1 VFDAQFRVPA
11 RRLNRRYFLKAL
23 RIVRGRARKFAPFF
37 DANAMNQPLPVTVLA
52 GLPGAGKS
60 TLVSHLVAAHGEPA
74 GQRIAVVSGE
84 TNDLSNEI
92 ARVAAEHQFNA
103 IVVEAF
109 GHDDPQSI
117 AENLVFDNDIAHL
130 DTIVTV
136 IDAQHFSR
144 DYAST
149 DVLGHDAEGDRTV
162 VETLVAQIEFCD
174 VIVINKTDLIAA
186 AALVELRDI
195 LHALNPRAVLIDA
208 QFGVVPLK
216 DVVNTDRFD
225 FDATSSAP
233 GWLNMLNAEQDA
245 TPLVPDNESGISGFV
260 YRARRPFHPE
270 RLWSLLHQEWT
281 GVLRSK
287 GFFWLATR
295 SDIGGSLSQA
305 GSALRH
311 GPAGMWWA
319 AQDRSE
325 WPTGDAELEAE
336 IAAEWFGDAD
346 DMSIGDRRQELAM
359 IGTAL
364 DETHWR
370 AAFHACLLTDEEWSQ
385 GAETW
390 AAFADPFPS
399 WEMEEDD
406 HDHDDDC
413 DCGVDEHHH

>member
-1 VFDAQFRVPA
+1 MAA
-11 RRLNRRYFLKAL
+11 RANQRLS
-23 RIVRGRARKFAPFF
+23 F
-37 DANAMNQPLPVTVLA
+37 DANPMNQPLPVTVLA
-52 GLPGAGKS
+52 GLPGAGKT
-60 TLVSHLVAAHGEPA
+60 TLVNHILADRVAL
-74 GQRIAVVSGE
+74 RIAVVSSE
-84 TNDLSNEI
+84 TGDLSNEI
-92 ARVAAEHQFNA
+92 ARVAAEQNFDA
-103 IVVEAF
+103 IVVEAS
-109 GHDDPQSI
+109 GHDDPQTI

-136 IDAQHFSR
+136 IDAQNFPR

-149 DVLGHDAEGDRTV
+149 DVLGHDEEGDRTV

-174 VIVINKTDLIAA
+174 VIVINKTDLISAP
-186 AALVELRDI
+186 ALVELRDI
-195 LHALNPRAVLIDA
+195 LHALNPRADLIDA
-208 QFGVVPLK
+208 SFGVVPLK

-233 GWLNMLNAEQDA
+233 GWLEMLNAEPDA
-245 TPLVPDNESGISGFV
+245 APLVAANESGIGGFV

-336 IAAEWFGDAD
+336 IAADWFGDAD
-346 DMSIGDRRQELAM
+346 DMSVGDRRQELAI
-359 IGTAL
+359 IGKEL
-364 DETHWR
+364 DEKHWR
-370 AAFHACLLTDEEWSQ
+370 GAFDACLLTDQEWSQ
-385 GAETW
+385 GAQAW
-390 AAFADPFPS
+390 LAFSDPFPS
-399 WEMEEDD
+399 WEMDDDD
-406 HDHDDDC
+406 HDHEHDHEHDHGDDC
-413 DCGVDEHHH
+413 DCGAHGHHQ

>member
-1 VFDAQFRVPA
+1 
-11 RRLNRRYFLKAL
+11 
-23 RIVRGRARKFAPFF
+23 
-37 DANAMNQPLPVTVLA
+37 MNQPLPVTVLA

-60 TLVSHLVAAHGEPA
+60 TLVSHLLAAHAEDA
-74 GQRIAVVSGE
+74 GQRIAVVSSE
-84 TNDLSNEI
+84 TGGAGDLSHEI
-92 ARVAAEHQFNA
+92 ARVAAEHRFDA
-103 IVVEAF
+103 IVVEAS
-109 GHDDPQSI
+109 GRDDPQSI

-136 IDAQHFSR
+136 IDAQNFSR

-162 VETLVAQIEFCD
+162 VETLAAQIEFCD
-174 VIVINKTDLIAA
+174 VIVINKTDLIGA

-195 LHALNPRAVLIDA
+195 LHALNPRAVLLDA

-233 GWLNMLNAEQDA
+233 GWLCMLNAEPDV
-245 TPLVPDNESGISGFV
+245 TPLVPANDSGIGGFV

-270 RLWSLLHQEWT
+270 RLWALLHREWT

-346 DMSIGDRRQELAM
+346 DMSIGDRRQELAI
-359 IGTAL
+359 IGAAL
-364 DETHWR
+364 DEAHWR
-370 AAFHACLLTDEEWSQ
+370 VAFDACLLTDAEWSP
-385 GAETW
+385 GAQAW

-406 HDHDDDC
+406 HDHDHGDDC
-413 DCGVDEHHH
+413 DCGAHGHDH

>member
-1 VFDAQFRVPA
+1 
-11 RRLNRRYFLKAL
+11 
-23 RIVRGRARKFAPFF
+23 
-37 DANAMNQPLPVTVLA
+37 MNQPLPVTVLA

-60 TLVSHLVAAHGEPA
+60 TLVSHLLAAHAEHA
-74 GQRIAVVSGE
+74 GQRIAVVSGG
-84 TNDLSNEI
+84 TSGSGDLSSEI
-92 ARVAAEHQFNA
+92 ARVAAEHRFDA
-103 IVVEAF
+103 IVVEAS
-109 GHDDPQSI
+109 GRDDPQSI

-136 IDAQHFSR
+136 IDAQNFSR

-162 VETLVAQIEFCD
+162 VETLASQIEFCD
-174 VIVINKTDLIAA
+174 VIVINKTDLIGA

-195 LHALNPRAVLIDA
+195 LHALNPRAVLVDA

-225 FDATSSAP
+225 FDATSGAP
-233 GWLNMLNAEQDA
+233 GWLCMLNAEPDV
-245 TPLVPDNESGISGFV
+245 TPLVPVNDSGISGFV

-270 RLWSLLHQEWT
+270 RLWALLHREWT

-311 GPAGMWWA
+311 GPAGVWWA

-346 DMSIGDRRQELAM
+346 DMSIGDRRQELAI
-359 IGTAL
+359 IGAAL
-364 DETHWR
+364 DEAHWR
-370 AAFHACLLTDEEWSQ
+370 AAFDACLLTDAEWSQ
-385 GAETW
+385 GAQAW

-406 HDHDDDC
+406 HDHDHGDDC
-413 DCGVDEHHH
+413 DCGAHEHDH

>member
-1 VFDAQFRVPA
+1 
-11 RRLNRRYFLKAL
+11 
-23 RIVRGRARKFAPFF
+23 
-37 DANAMNQPLPVTVLA
+37 MNQPLPVTVLA
-52 GLPGAGKS
+52 GLPGAGKT
-60 TLVSHLVAAHGEPA
+60 TLVNHLLADRVAL
-74 GQRIAVVSGE
+74 RIAVVSSE
-84 TNDLSNEI
+84 TGDLSNEI
-92 ARVAAEHQFNA
+92 ARVAAGQNFDA
-103 IVVEAF
+103 IVVEAS
-109 GHDDPQSI
+109 GHDDPQTI

-136 IDAQHFSR
+136 IDAQNFSR

-149 DVLGHDAEGDRTV
+149 DVLGHDDEGDRTV

-174 VIVINKTDLIAA
+174 VIVINKTDVISAP
-186 AALVELRDI
+186 ALVELRDT
-195 LHALNPRAVLIDA
+195 LHALNPRADLIDA
-208 QFGVVPLK
+208 SFGVVPLK
-216 DVVNTDRFD
+216 AVVNTDRFD

-233 GWLNMLNAEQDA
+233 GWLEMLNAEPDFA
-245 TPLVPDNESGISGFV
+245 PLVVANDSGISGFV

-336 IAAEWFGDAD
+336 IAADWFGDAD
-346 DMSIGDRRQELAM
+346 DMSIGDRRQELAI
-359 IGTAL
+359 IGKGL
-364 DETHWR
+364 DEAHWR
-370 AAFHACLLTDEEWSQ
+370 SAFDACLLTDQEWSQ
-385 GAETW
+385 GAQVW
-390 AAFADPFPS
+390 AAFSDPFPS
-399 WEMEEDD
+399 WEMDDDD
-406 HDHDDDC
+406 HEHGHDHGDDC
-413 DCGVDEHHH
+413 DCGAHGHHH

>member
-1 VFDAQFRVPA
+1 VAA
-11 RRLNRRYFLKAL
+11 RANQRLS
-23 RIVRGRARKFAPFF
+23 F
-37 DANAMNQPLPVTVLA
+37 DANPMNQPLPVTVLA
-52 GLPGAGKS
+52 GLPGAGKT
-60 TLVSHLVAAHGEPA
+60 TLVNHILADRVAL
-74 GQRIAVVSGE
+74 RIAVVSSE
-84 TNDLSNEI
+84 TGDLSNEI
-92 ARVAAEHQFNA
+92 ARVAAEQNFDA
-103 IVVEAF
+103 IVVEAS
-109 GHDDPQSI
+109 GHDDPQTI
-117 AENLVFDNDIAHL
+117 AENLVFDNDIAYL

-136 IDAQHFSR
+136 IDAQNFPR

-149 DVLGHDAEGDRTV
+149 DVLGHDEEGDRTV

-174 VIVINKTDLIAA
+174 VIVINKTDLISAP
-186 AALVELRDI
+186 ALVELRDI
-195 LHALNPRAVLIDA
+195 LHALNPRADLIDA
-208 QFGVVPLK
+208 SFGVVPLK

-233 GWLNMLNAEQDA
+233 GWLEMLNAEPDA
-245 TPLVPDNESGISGFV
+245 APLVAANESGIGGFV

-336 IAAEWFGDAD
+336 IAADWFGDAD
-346 DMSIGDRRQELAM
+346 DMSVGDRRQELAI
-359 IGTAL
+359 IGKEL
-364 DETHWR
+364 DEKHWR
-370 AAFHACLLTDEEWSQ
+370 GAFDACLLTDQEWSQ
-385 GAETW
+385 GAQAW
-390 AAFADPFPS
+390 LAFSDPFPS
-399 WEMEEDD
+399 WEMDDDD
-406 HDHDDDC
+406 HDHEHDHEHDHGDDC
-413 DCGVDEHHH
+413 DCGAHGHHQ

>member
-1 VFDAQFRVPA
+1 VAA
-11 RRLNRRYFLKAL
+11 RANQRLS
-23 RIVRGRARKFAPFF
+23 F

-52 GLPGAGKS
+52 GLPGAGKT
-60 TLVSHLVAAHGEPA
+60 TLVNHLLADRVAL
-74 GQRIAVVSGE
+74 RIAVVSSE
-84 TNDLSNEI
+84 TGDLSNEI
-92 ARVAAEHQFNA
+92 ARVAAEQNFDA
-103 IVVEAF
+103 IVVEAS
-109 GHDDPQSI
+109 GHDDPQTI

-136 IDAQHFSR
+136 IDAQNFPR

-149 DVLGHDAEGDRTV
+149 DVLGHDEEGDRTV

-174 VIVINKTDLIAA
+174 VIVINKTDLISAP
-186 AALVELRDI
+186 ALAELRDI
-195 LHALNPRAVLIDA
+195 LHALNPRADLIDA
-208 QFGVVPLK
+208 SFGVVPLR

-233 GWLNMLNAEQDA
+233 GWLEMLNAEPDA
-245 TPLVPDNESGISGFV
+245 APLVAANESGIGGFV

-336 IAAEWFGDAD
+336 IAADWFGDAD
-346 DMSIGDRRQELAM
+346 DMSVGDRRQELAL
-359 IGTAL
+359 IGKEL
-364 DETHWR
+364 DEAHWR
-370 AAFHACLLTDEEWSQ
+370 GAFDACLLTDQEWSQ
-385 GAETW
+385 GAEAW
-390 AAFADPFPS
+390 VAFSDPFPS
-399 WEMEEDD
+399 WEMDDDDHDHEHDHD

-413 DCGVDEHHH
+413 DCGAHGHHH

>member
-1 VFDAQFRVPA
+1 
-11 RRLNRRYFLKAL
+11 
-23 RIVRGRARKFAPFF
+23 
-37 DANAMNQPLPVTVLA
+37 MNQPLPVTVLA
-52 GLPGAGKS
+52 GLPGAGKT
-60 TLVSHLVAAHGEPA
+60 TLVNHLLADRVAL
-74 GQRIAVVSGE
+74 RIAVVSSE
-84 TNDLSNEI
+84 TGDLSNEI
-92 ARVAAEHQFNA
+92 ARVAAEQNFDA
-103 IVVEAF
+103 IVVEAS
-109 GHDDPQSI
+109 GHDDPQTI

-136 IDAQHFSR
+136 IDAQNFPR

-149 DVLGHDAEGDRTV
+149 DVLGHDEEGDRTV

-174 VIVINKTDLIAA
+174 VIVINKTDLISAP
-186 AALVELRDI
+186 ALVELRDI
-195 LHALNPRAVLIDA
+195 LHALNPRADLIDA
-208 QFGVVPLK
+208 SFGVVPLK

-233 GWLNMLNAEQDA
+233 GWLEMLNAEPDA
-245 TPLVPDNESGISGFV
+245 APLVAANESGIGGFV

-336 IAAEWFGDAD
+336 IAADWFGDAD
-346 DMSIGDRRQELAM
+346 DMSVGDRRQELAI
-359 IGTAL
+359 IGKEL
-364 DETHWR
+364 DEAHWR
-370 AAFHACLLTDEEWSQ
+370 GAFDACLLTDQEWSQ
-385 GAETW
+385 GAQAW
-390 AAFADPFPS
+390 LAFSDPFPS
-399 WEMEEDD
+399 WEMDDDD
-406 HDHDDDC
+406 HDHEHDHEHDHGDDC
-413 DCGVDEHHH
+413 DCGAHGHHH

>member
-1 VFDAQFRVPA
+1 VAA
-11 RRLNRRYFLKAL
+11 RANQRLS
-23 RIVRGRARKFAPFF
+23 F

-52 GLPGAGKS
+52 GLPGAGKT
-60 TLVSHLVAAHGEPA
+60 TLVNHLLADRVAL
-74 GQRIAVVSGE
+74 RIAVVSSE
-84 TNDLSNEI
+84 TGDLSNEI
-92 ARVAAEHQFNA
+92 ARVAAEQNFDA
-103 IVVEAF
+103 IVVEAS
-109 GHDDPQSI
+109 GHDDPQTI

-136 IDAQHFSR
+136 IDAQNFPR

-149 DVLGHDAEGDRTV
+149 DVLGHDEEGDRTV

-174 VIVINKTDLIAA
+174 VIVINKTDLISAP
-186 AALVELRDI
+186 ALVELRDI
-195 LHALNPRAVLIDA
+195 LHALNPRADLIDA
-208 QFGVVPLK
+208 SFGVVPLK

-233 GWLNMLNAEQDA
+233 GWLEMLNAEPDA
-245 TPLVPDNESGISGFV
+245 APLVAANESGIGGFV

-336 IAAEWFGDAD
+336 IAADWFGDAD
-346 DMSIGDRRQELAM
+346 DMSVGDRRQELAI
-359 IGTAL
+359 IGKEL
-364 DETHWR
+364 DEAHWR
-370 AAFHACLLTDEEWSQ
+370 GAFDACLLTDQEWSQ
-385 GAETW
+385 GANAW
-390 AAFADPFPS
+390 LAFGDPFPS
-399 WEMEEDD
+399 WEMDDDDHDHDHEHDHD

-413 DCGVDEHHH
+413 DCGAHGHHH

>member
-1 VFDAQFRVPA
+1 
-11 RRLNRRYFLKAL
+11 
-23 RIVRGRARKFAPFF
+23 
-37 DANAMNQPLPVTVLA
+37 MNQPLPVTVLA

-60 TLVSHLVAAHGEPA
+60 TLVSHLLAAHAENA
-74 GQRIAVVSGE
+74 GQRIAVVSSG
-84 TNDLSNEI
+84 TGGAGDLSNEI
-92 ARVAAEHQFNA
+92 ARVAAEHRFDA
-103 IVVEAF
+103 IVVEAS
-109 GHDDPQSI
+109 GRDDPQSI

-136 IDAQHFSR
+136 IDAQNFSR

-162 VETLVAQIEFCD
+162 VETLAAQIEFCD
-174 VIVINKTDLIAA
+174 VIVINKTDLIGA

-233 GWLNMLNAEQDA
+233 GWLCMLNAEPDV
-245 TPLVPDNESGISGFV
+245 TPLVPANDSGIGGFV

-270 RLWSLLHQEWT
+270 RLWALLHREWT

-346 DMSIGDRRQELAM
+346 DMSIGDRRQELAI
-359 IGTAL
+359 IGAAL
-364 DETHWR
+364 DEAHWR
-370 AAFHACLLTDEEWSQ
+370 AAFDACLLTDAEWSP
-385 GAETW
+385 GAQAW

-406 HDHDDDC
+406 HDHDHDHGDDC
-413 DCGVDEHHH
+413 DCGAHGHDH

>member
-1 VFDAQFRVPA
+1 
-11 RRLNRRYFLKAL
+11 
-23 RIVRGRARKFAPFF
+23 
-37 DANAMNQPLPVTVLA
+37 MNQPLPVTVLA
-52 GLPGAGKS
+52 GLPGAGKT
-60 TLVSHLVAAHGEPA
+60 TLVDHLLAERVAL
-74 GQRIAVVSGE
+74 RIAVVSSEAG
-84 TNDLSNEI
+84 DLSNEI
-92 ARVAAEHQFNA
+92 ARVAAEQNFDA
-103 IVVEAF
+103 IVVEAS
-109 GHDDPQSI
+109 GHDDPQTI

-136 IDAQHFSR
+136 IDAQNFPR

-149 DVLGHDAEGDRTV
+149 DVLGHDEEGDRTV

-174 VIVINKTDLIAA
+174 VILINKTDLISAP
-186 AALVELRDI
+186 ALVELRDI
-195 LHALNPRAVLIDA
+195 LHALNPRADLIDA
-208 QFGVVPLK
+208 SFGVVPLK

-233 GWLNMLNAEQDA
+233 GWLEMLNAEPDA
-245 TPLVPDNESGISGFV
+245 APLVAANESGIGGFV

-336 IAAEWFGDAD
+336 IAADWFGDAD
-346 DMSIGDRRQELAM
+346 DMSVGDRRQELAI
-359 IGTAL
+359 IGKEL
-364 DETHWR
+364 DEAHWR
-370 AAFHACLLTDEEWSQ
+370 GAFDACLLTDQEWSQ
-385 GAETW
+385 GAQAW
-390 AAFADPFPS
+390 LAFSDPFPS
-399 WEMEEDD
+399 WEMDDDD
-406 HDHDDDC
+406 HDHEHDHEHDHGDDC
-413 DCGVDEHHH
+413 DCGAHGHHH

>member
-1 VFDAQFRVPA
+1 
-11 RRLNRRYFLKAL
+11 
-23 RIVRGRARKFAPFF
+23 
-37 DANAMNQPLPVTVLA
+37 MNQPLPVTVLA
-52 GLPGAGKS
+52 GLPGAGKT
-60 TLVSHLVAAHGEPA
+60 TLVSHLLSAGADHG
-74 GQRIAVVSGE
+74 GSRIAVVSGE
-84 TNDLSNEI
+84 TGGLSNEI
-92 ARVAAEHQFNA
+92 ARVAAEHRFDA
-103 IVVEAF
+103 IVVEAS
-109 GHDDPQSI
+109 GHDDPQNI
-117 AENLVFDNDIAHL
+117 AENLVFDNDIARL
-130 DTIVTV
+130 DTVVTV
-136 IDAQHFSR
+136 VDAQNFQR
-144 DYAST
+144 DFAST
-149 DVLGHDAEGDRTV
+149 DVLGHDDEGDRTV

-174 VIVINKTDLIAA
+174 VIVINKTDLIG
-186 AALVELRDI
+186 ALALTELRDT

-233 GWLNMLNAEQDA
+233 GWLEMLNAEPDA
-245 TPLVPDNESGISGFV
+245 TPLVPENESGISGFV

-270 RLWSLLHQEWT
+270 RLWSLLHREWT

-336 IAAEWFGDAD
+336 IAADWFGDAD

-364 DETHWR
+364 DETHSR
-370 AAFHACLLTDEEWSQ
+370 SVFDACLLTDSEWSQ
-385 GAETW
+385 GAEAW
-390 AAFADPFPS
+390 AAFGDPFPS
-399 WEMEEDD
+399 WEMDDDDHEHD
-406 HDHDDDC
+406 HDHDHGDDC
-413 DCGVDEHHH
+413 DCGAHGHDH

>member
-1 VFDAQFRVPA
+1 MAA
-11 RRLNRRYFLKAL
+11 RANQRLS
-23 RIVRGRARKFAPFF
+23 F
-37 DANAMNQPLPVTVLA
+37 DANPMNQPLPVTVLA
-52 GLPGAGKS
+52 GLPGAGKT
-60 TLVSHLVAAHGEPA
+60 TLVNHLLADRVAL
-74 GQRIAVVSGE
+74 RIAVVSSG
-84 TNDLSNEI
+84 TGDLSNEI
-92 ARVAAEHQFNA
+92 ARVAAEQNFDA
-103 IVVEAF
+103 IVVEAS
-109 GHDDPQSI
+109 GHDDPQTI

-136 IDAQHFSR
+136 IDAQNFPR

-149 DVLGHDAEGDRTV
+149 DVLGHDEEGDRTV

-174 VIVINKTDLIAA
+174 VIVINKTDLISAP
-186 AALVELRDI
+186 ALVELRDI
-195 LHALNPRAVLIDA
+195 LHALNPRADLIDA
-208 QFGVVPLK
+208 SFGVVPLK

-233 GWLNMLNAEQDA
+233 GWLEMLNAEPDA
-245 TPLVPDNESGISGFV
+245 APLVAANESGIGGFV

-336 IAAEWFGDAD
+336 IAADWFGDAD
-346 DMSIGDRRQELAM
+346 DMSVGDRRQELAI
-359 IGTAL
+359 IGKEL
-364 DETHWR
+364 DEAHWR
-370 AAFHACLLTDEEWSQ
+370 GAFDACLLTDQEWSQ
-385 GAETW
+385 GAQAW
-390 AAFADPFPS
+390 LAFSDPFPS
-399 WEMEEDD
+399 WEMDDDD
-406 HDHDDDC
+406 HDHEHDHEHDHGDDC
-413 DCGVDEHHH
+413 DCGAHGHHH

>member
-1 VFDAQFRVPA
+1 
-11 RRLNRRYFLKAL
+11 
-23 RIVRGRARKFAPFF
+23 
-37 DANAMNQPLPVTVLA
+37 MNQPLPVTVLA
-52 GLPGAGKS
+52 GLPGAGKT
-60 TLVSHLVAAHGEPA
+60 TLVNHILADRVAL
-74 GQRIAVVSGE
+74 RIAVVSSE
-84 TNDLSNEI
+84 TGDLSNEI
-92 ARVAAEHQFNA
+92 ARVAAEQNFDA
-103 IVVEAF
+103 IVVEAS
-109 GHDDPQSI
+109 GHDDPQTI
-117 AENLVFDNDIAHL
+117 AENLVFDNDIAYL

-136 IDAQHFSR
+136 IDAQNFPR

-149 DVLGHDAEGDRTV
+149 DVLGHDEEGDRTV

-174 VIVINKTDLIAA
+174 VILINKTDLISAP
-186 AALVELRDI
+186 ALVELRDI
-195 LHALNPRAVLIDA
+195 LHALNPRADLIDA
-208 QFGVVPLK
+208 SFGVVPLK

-233 GWLNMLNAEQDA
+233 GWLEMLNAEPDA
-245 TPLVPDNESGISGFV
+245 APLVAANESGIGGFV

-336 IAAEWFGDAD
+336 IAADWFGDAD
-346 DMSIGDRRQELAM
+346 DMSVGDRRQELAI
-359 IGTAL
+359 IGKEL
-364 DETHWR
+364 DEAHWR
-370 AAFHACLLTDEEWSQ
+370 GAFDACLLTDQEWSQ
-385 GAETW
+385 GAQAW
-390 AAFADPFPS
+390 LAFSDPFPS
-399 WEMEEDD
+399 WEMDDDD
-406 HDHDDDC
+406 HDHEHDHEHDHGDDC
-413 DCGVDEHHH
+413 DCGAHGHHH